1 MSDIKRDILQLR
13 ERRNS
18 FLLASL
24 LGGCFGI
31 QFVFEKR
38 WFSLVIHWILSLI
51 GWGLI
56 LYNTVIFF
64 VDASQT
70 ESNKINDIAYSGSLT
85 QLSIGLFI
93 LFFLLILWA
102 VDTIITYKKYNREI
116 EHITQQLLN

>member
-1 MSDIKRDILQLR
+1 MQNLKRQIIQLR
-13 ERRNS
+13 EHRNS

-24 LGGCFGI
+24 FGGCFGI

-38 WFSLVIHWILSLI
+38 WFSFVIHWISSLI

-56 LYNTVIFF
+56 IYNTFIFF

-85 QLSIGLFI
+85 QLSMGLFI
-93 LFFLLILWA
+93 LFFLLIWWA
-102 VDTIITYKKYNREI
+102 VDTIITYKKYNQEI
-116 EHITQQLLN
+116 EHRTQKLLN